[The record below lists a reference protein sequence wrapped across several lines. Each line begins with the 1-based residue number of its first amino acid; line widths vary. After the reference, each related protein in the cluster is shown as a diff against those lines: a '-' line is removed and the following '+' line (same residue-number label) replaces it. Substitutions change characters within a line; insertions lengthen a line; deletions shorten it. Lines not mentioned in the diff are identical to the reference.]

1 MTRHGDFY
9 DEQCQVFQF
18 FRMVHFFVARAH
30 IGERVCGEVSSI
42 AAVLRDRMQV
52 LWKWGLKTE
61 KFCELEVVFLS

>member
-1 MTRHGDFY
+1 MAIFTTSNVKFSSFS
-9 DEQCQVFQF
+9 EWSI
-18 FRMVHFFVARAH
+18 FFVARAH

-61 KFCELEVVFLS
+61 KLCELEVVFLS